1 MNRVAITG
9 TGVICALGQDAGSMR
24 SALKQGRSA
33 IAPLA
38 APFADQL
45 IVRIGAQ
52 VLDFDPSAH
61 FSEKQLSLL
70 DRCSQFALAAA
81 RQAVAASG
89 LDFRDELG
97 VRTAAIIGSGVGG
110 MVTIDENFRR
120 LYSDGAK
127 RCPPLTIPK
136 MMISAPVSQI
146 TMEHGIKGPAF
157 SVASACASANHA
169 IGLAFQMVR
178 SGAVDAVLS
187 GGTESPFTFGSLK
200 AWEAMRIMAPDT
212 CRPFSLGRKGLV
224 LGEGACIF
232 VLENLARA
240 KARGADILGEIVGF
254 GMTSDA
260 MDIVLPSLEG
270 AAGAIR
276 ACLADGGL
284 APEQVSYINAHGT
297 ATAMNDVTETRAIRA
312 VFGRHA
318 DKLSIS
324 STKSLHGHGLGAAGA
339 LELAATLLAMQDG
352 FLPPTANFIGADPQ
366 CDLDYVANESR
377 SAQTEIAL
385 SNSFAFGGL
394 NAVLAVRNGAM
405 LWR

>member
-270 AAGAIR
+270 AARAIR